1 VLFFPLGCARSR
13 HFPFCFCGRRK
24 ESVFSFATARSR
36 GHPRLCSSR
45 RFSVAP
51 GHFCRESEAAFS
63 SGLTRLRP
71 SLGSEACHLFYAAQ
85 ACSPFHFCHRRFR
98 GLPLKNS
105 FRVSES
111 RSLGSFSPHYLA
123 RVTRPAPA
131 RFSAVPIPV
140 EQISR
145 STFPL
150 RASRPCFGADSATQV
165 VDPVCCSR
173 RRLHF
178 GSEHAVFGL
187 EILPGL
193 GF

>member
-1 VLFFPLGCARSR
+1 M
-13 HFPFCFCGRRK
+13 
-24 ESVFSFATARSR
+24 FSFAAARSR
-36 GHPRLCSSR
+36 GHPQLCSSR

-51 GHFCRESEAAFS
+51 GHFYRESEATFS
-63 SGLTRLRP
+63 SSLTRLRP

-85 ACSPFHFCHRRFR
+85 ACSPFHFCHRRLR

-105 FRVSES
+105 FWVSKS

-123 RVTRPAPA
+123 RVMRPAPA
-131 RFSAVPIPV
+131 RFSTVPIPV
-140 EQISR
+140 EQISW

-150 RASRPCFGADSATQV
+150 RASRPCFGADSAAPV
-165 VDPVCCSR
+165 FDPVCCSR

-178 GSEHAVFGL
+178 GSEHVVFSL
-187 EILPGL
+187 EIFPGL